1 MEIGKTIDLK
11 VQRMQKISN
20 EITSEPDN
28 SKAKRLQYQNDRN
41 NEPKLPQEMNDL
53 VPKKQTTQY
62 PKTFN
67 QWR

>member
-1 MEIGKTIDLK
+1 
-11 VQRMQKISN
+11 MQKISN

-53 VPKKQTTQY
+53 VPKKQTTSIQ
-62 PKTFN
+62 KHLISGG
-67 QWR
+67 R

>member
-1 MEIGKTIDLK
+1 
-11 VQRMQKISN
+11 MQKISN

-41 NEPKLPQEMNDL
+41 NEPKLPQEMNDQ